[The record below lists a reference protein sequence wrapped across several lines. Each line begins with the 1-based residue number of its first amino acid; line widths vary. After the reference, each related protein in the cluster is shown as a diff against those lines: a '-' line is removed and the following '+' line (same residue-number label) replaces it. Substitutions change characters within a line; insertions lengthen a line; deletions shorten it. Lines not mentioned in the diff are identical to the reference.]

1 MKLFYKTCFL
11 LLIVSCF
18 SCGTSK
24 LTNYGRP
31 LHFLSNQRVPRVNKE
46 FNQNEALNYDVQK
59 MMVAKKNNN
68 VNHDKSIV
76 KDLPFA
82 KKVVEK
88 IDLNI
93 TETERFFLKD
103 ESSSSSKRN
112 IKIGDTFLNKKI
124 ENLINANKFSNQFN
138 TSSFQISSPIKI
150 LNDDIS
156 DLVLLLICLLFPL
169 AAVWWRYDFREQFWY
184 DLLLYAPMTILS
196 SATWAFL
203 PVLYAIYVCF
213 LKKKGNSGDVRSSW

>member
-68 VNHDKSIV
+68 VNHDKSIF

-93 TETERFFLKD
+93 TEKERLFLKD
-103 ESSSSSKRN
+103 ESSNFSKRN
-112 IKIGDTFLNKKI
+112 DKLRVTFLNKKI

-138 TSSFQISSPIKI
+138 TSSFQISSSIKT

-184 DLLLYAPMTILS
+184 DLLLYAPMIIFT
-196 SATWAFL
+196 SATFAFI

>member
-68 VNHDKSIV
+68 VNHDKAIF

-93 TETERFFLKD
+93 TETERLFLKD
-103 ESSSSSKRN
+103 ESSNFSKRN
-112 IKIGDTFLNKKI
+112 DKLRVTFLNKKI

-184 DLLLYAPMTILS
+184 DLLMYAPMIIFT
-196 SATWAFL
+196 SATFAFI

>member
-1 MKLFYKTCFL
+1 MKLFYKICCL

-31 LHFLSNQRVPRVNKE
+31 LHFLSNQRVPRANKE

-59 MMVAKKNNN
+59 MIVSKKNNN
-68 VNHDKSIV
+68 VHLDKSSV
-76 KDLPFA
+76 KVIPFA
-82 KKVVEK
+82 KKAVEK

-103 ESSSSSKRN
+103 ESSTFSKMN
-112 IKIGDTFLNKKI
+112 IKLEGSFFNKKI
-124 ENLINANKFSNQFN
+124 ENLINANKFSNHFN
-138 TSSFQISSPIKI
+138 TSSFQRSSPIKN

-156 DLVLLLICLLFPL
+156 DLVLLLICLLFPPV
-169 AAVWWRYDFREQFWY
+169 AVWWRYDFREQFWY
-184 DLLLYAPMTILS
+184 DLLLYAPMIITS
-196 SATWAFL
+196 NATWAFL

-213 LKKKGNSGDVRSSW
+213 LRKKGNSGDVRSSW

>member
-1 MKLFYKTCFL
+1 MNLFYKICCL

-31 LHFLSNQRVPRVNKE
+31 LHFLSNQRVPRVNTV
-46 FNQNEALNYDVQK
+46 FNQNEAPNYAAQK
-59 MMVAKKNNN
+59 SMVAKKNNN
-68 VNHDKSIV
+68 IQHDKSIV

-82 KKVVEK
+82 EKLVEK

-93 TETERFFLKD
+93 SETKSFFLKVKD
-103 ESSSSSKRN
+103 SNFSKSN
-112 IKIGDTFLNKKI
+112 NKLGADFLSKKI
-124 ENLINANKFSNQFN
+124 ENLIFANKFSNQFN
-138 TSSFQISSPIKI
+138 TSSFKTPSPIKT

-156 DLVLLLICLLFPL
+156 DLVLLLICLLFPPV
-169 AAVWWRYDFREQFWY
+169 AVWWKYDFGEQFWI
-184 DLLLYAPMTILS
+184 DLLLYAPMIFLS
-196 SATWAFL
+196 SATFAFL

>member
-11 LLIVSCF
+11 LLIISSF

-31 LHFLSNQRVPRVNKE
+31 LHFLSNQRVPRANTV
-46 FNQNEALNYDVQK
+46 FNQNEAPYYDAQK

-68 VNHDKSIV
+68 VHHDKSIV
-76 KDLPFA
+76 KDLSFA
-82 KKVVEK
+82 ETLVKE
-88 IDLNI
+88 IDLSI
-93 TETERFFLKD
+93 SETKSSFLKVKD
-103 ESSSSSKRN
+103 SNFSKSNNKLGDN
-112 IKIGDTFLNKKI
+112 ILSKKI
-124 ENLINANKFSNQFN
+124 ENLISANKFSNQFN
-138 TSSFQISSPIKI
+138 TSSFKTSSPIKT

-156 DLVLLLICLLFPL
+156 DLVLLLICLLFPPV
-169 AAVWWRYDFREQFWY
+169 AVWWRYDFRDQFWY
-184 DLLLYAPMTILS
+184 DLLLYAPMIILS